1 MISKEEVEQTL
12 ESYEKLVTRAQHVYN
27 RLYTELYTKYGK
39 YHYDM
44 EHELFRG
51 IENGYDMH
59 IKRADEPEN
68 IGFGTSDSDRD
79 GDYIGYCMFK
89 KEFLYDDEALT
100 AYIKSEIEK
109 NEEEQKRKRKA
120 EAEKHKRDAEKK
132 EAEERALYEKL
143 KAKYGDN

>member
-51 IENGYDMH
+51 IESGYDMH

-109 NEEEQKRKRKA
+109 NEEEQKRKSEA

>member
-51 IENGYDMH
+51 IESGYDMH

-100 AYIKSEIEK
+100 AYIKSETEK
-109 NEEEQKRKRKA
+109 NEEEQKRKREA

>member
-1 MISKEEVEQTL
+1 MVSKEEVEQTL
-12 ESYEKLVTRAQHVYN
+12 ENYEKLVTRAQHVYN

-51 IENGYDMH
+51 IDSGYDMH
-59 IKRADEPEN
+59 VKRADEPEN

-89 KEFLYDDEALT
+89 KEFLYNDEALT

-109 NEEEQKRKRKA
+109 NEEEQKRKHEA
-120 EAEKHKRDAEKK
+120 EAEKRKCDAEKK

>member
-1 MISKEEVEQTL
+1 MLSKEEVEQTL
-12 ESYEKLVTRAQHVYN
+12 ENYEKLVTRAQHVYN

-51 IENGYDMH
+51 IDSGYDMH
-59 IKRADEPEN
+59 VKRADEPEN
-68 IGFGTSDSDRD
+68 IDFGTSDSDRD

-89 KEFLYDDEALT
+89 KEFLYNDEALA
-100 AYIKSEIEK
+100 AYIKSETEIR
-109 NEEEQKRKRKA
+109 EEELKRQREDEAAKR
-120 EAEKHKRDAEKK
+120 KRDAEKK

-143 KAKYGDN
+143 KAKYGDK

>member
-51 IENGYDMH
+51 IESGYDMH

-109 NEEEQKRKRKA
+109 NEEEQKRKREA
-120 EAEKHKRDAEKK
+120 EAEKHKCDAEKK